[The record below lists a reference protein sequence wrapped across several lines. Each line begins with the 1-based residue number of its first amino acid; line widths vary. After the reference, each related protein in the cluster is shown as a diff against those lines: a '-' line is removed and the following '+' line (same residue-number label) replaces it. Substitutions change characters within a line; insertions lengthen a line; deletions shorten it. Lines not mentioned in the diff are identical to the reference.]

1 MIPMLRVFSSGTCR
15 AISVSVLSV
24 FGQKKGPDRAG
35 AASCARPDVVYVVG
49 VSIDVNDRP
58 PRSG

>member
-1 MIPMLRVFSSGTCR
+1 VVPVVPCSSM
-15 AISVSVLSV
+15 LSV

-49 VSIDVNDRP
+49 VSIEVNDRP